1 MNRHNFILQV
11 LFGLFLTSLTDN
23 SFAMCSFS
31 GISVFPQTRTISPNS
46 IFIIEGYE
54 SSQSVIRHLNKS
66 NAIYL
71 TSGKDTIRLTVVKT
85 LESQFR
91 LTQAV
96 LKPSSNLI
104 SGKHYKLNIDNLE
117 EYEKAD
123 FERDSIGWTVSD
135 FADNQK
141 PIWSK
146 LPTYKTKG
154 MIFYGCGPAV
164 FVNFCACI
172 SDNSPV
178 VVYAKVKNI
187 KTNSSSDYYLNPD
200 SCSFQLGHGMCS
212 GEFDF
217 EEGQEYEAIFSLMDA
232 SGNISPETQPIKF
245 ISPTEKYESKQDDK
259 EPECD
264 CATQKTTGQ
273 KVAIW
278 IVISLVAVGLVV
290 LLALKKRSK

>member
-1 MNRHNFILQV
+1 MNRHKFILQV
-11 LFGLFLTSLTDN
+11 LFGLFLTSLADN

-31 GISVFPQTRTISPNS
+31 GISVFPQTKTISPNS

-66 NAIYL
+66 YAIYL
-71 TSGKDTIRLTVVKT
+71 TSGKDTIRLTVIKT

-104 SGKHYKLNIDNLE
+104 SGKQYKLNIDNLE
-117 EYEKAD
+117 ESEKAD

-135 FADNQK
+135 FADKQK

-146 LPTYKTKG
+146 LPTYNTKG

-172 SDNSPV
+172 SDISPV

-187 KTNSSSDYYLNPD
+187 KTNSSCDYYLNPD

-232 SGNISPETQPIKF
+232 SGNFSPETQPIKF
-245 ISPTEKYESKQDDK
+245 ISPTEKDESKQDDK
-259 EPECD
+259 ESECD

-278 IVISLVAVGLVV
+278 ILISLVAIGLVV

>member
-1 MNRHNFILQV
+1 MNRHKFILKI
-11 LFGLFLTSLTDN
+11 LLGLFLTSLVDN
-23 SFAMCSFS
+23 SFAMCFFS
-31 GISVFPQTRTISPNS
+31 GISVFPQTKTISSNS

-54 SSQSVIRHLNKS
+54 SSQSVITHLNKS

-71 TSGKDTIRLTVVKT
+71 TSGKDTIRLTVIKT
-85 LESQFR
+85 LESHFR

-135 FADNQK
+135 FADKQK

-146 LPTYKTKG
+146 LPSYKTKG

-200 SCSFQLGHGMCS
+200 SCSFKLGHGMCS
-212 GEFDF
+212 GEFKF
-217 EEGQEYEAIFSLMDA
+217 EEGQEYEATFSLLDA
-232 SGNISPETQPIKF
+232 SGNVSTETQPIKF
-245 ISPTEKYESKQDDK
+245 ISPTEKDESHHDDK
-259 EPECD
+259 EANCD
-264 CATQKTTGQ
+264 CQFQDTTEQKTTILIIISF
-273 KVAIW
+273 VAI
-278 IVISLVAVGLVV
+278 VMV
-290 LLALKKRSK
+290 LFLALKKRTK